1 MYFVLGQPKVDFY
14 VFEVIC
20 IKLVVMKTHIFSRI
34 VTCLFIVFCSFYSL
48 SKNIYVNDASTVGD
62 VWCIAISGSL
72 GTVASPYSTL
82 KTALTNA
89 VSGDVIYVDA
99 GNYTEKYLSAKS
111 GVTVIGAGAYKTT
124 FIGSGSSGIWFM
136 KIDGVSNFSISN
148 ITARKYLNNDG
159 SAGQIFTITN
169 SSSNIKINNVL
180 LAKNDGSNGDAGIY
194 IGTGSSNIILDSIS
208 GSCQNTSSSG
218 TAIVVDGKNI
228 SVFIK
233 NSLFSGN
240 NNSNQGSNG
249 SAIRVK
255 ADVGSTPN
263 VVLNIENSVFS
274 ENTAKKGGAIY
285 IEGGSVT
292 INKCKFL
299 GNKTTE
305 TGGTE
310 GGGAI
315 WISKTNTLCTIS
327 NSEFIN
333 NVAAADGG
341 AIQVYTLVNPAEV
354 KIENCLFENNS
365 AVNGNDIHT
374 RLKSGKKFN
383 VTVNNCMFK
392 SVGTNIVSGP
402 ATAIPCDDG
411 ILTITNSGS
420 PGKNGLVS
428 TVDASC
434 KSVINLDNLTS
445 GYVAPADAFPGYQGC
460 PNAAICNSAKPGTT
474 PTIICPT
481 DLNTTVTLTA
491 TGPSNSKFTWYDVPT
506 GGASIGTSTSA
517 SSNFVAS
524 IPSLASG
531 TKIFY
536 VVSDLDN
543 CQIRVPITL
552 TCSTCT
558 TPTPTWTS
566 SATSACPNAKVKYAT
581 TALKSPY
588 VWTIPG
594 ISGTDYT
601 IVSGGTATS
610 DTLIIK
616 WLTKGDKI
624 VKVGYTENSCVS
636 PTPAS
641 ITTKV
646 SDLST
651 GVFIAQP
658 STNSCQN
665 APIIY
670 AADKNYTNFNWQITG
685 VLGTDY
691 EIVAGGKT
699 TDDTLII
706 KWKTLG
712 AHTVKLDYTASGGC
726 TTTTPATYTTTV
738 VARPKLPVSP
748 FQDTVQ
754 PICTVPTGSVLLNL
768 PSIGNWTISSIP
780 KVGNAKVVNNQLTY
794 RFGDLIKK
802 TQYKFFV
809 VDANGCYSDTTSE
822 VTMNDIPGQPEIF
835 GADTIC
841 MANNLTLKAWTDNTK
856 TTASTPNAT
865 NPWVSSDNTIATVS
879 NLGVVK
885 SLNISGKVRITYTDN
900 ANCTQFD
907 SIVVASKAVSGTTSF
922 TVDTICESISK
933 SIVLSGFT
941 PSYTIQ
947 WQDSIAGSGV
957 WIDIPNETSATFNTP
972 TSLSPGNYFYR
983 AVVKNTFCSD
993 NAISKLVKVV
1003 VTSKSAPTFAT
1014 TDIIQ
1019 PTCLVA
1025 TGGVKSNM
1033 QYKGVWTIKATADPL
1048 STGVTKDTTG
1058 TVNVIPYALSLKGL
1072 NPGKYIFQ
1080 VTNSKGCTSNPS
1092 SEIDIKTQPIIP
1104 AKPELDL
1111 DTIYCASNS
1120 YTLDKIVF
1128 KPKPNLS
1135 ASESIK
1141 YYDKNGVVITNPKL
1155 VTVIP
1160 NESYTFVF
1168 NNAYCDSKDKL
1179 TTIIPF
1185 DNGPTLPLSGGDI
1198 LLTNIC
1204 AFEKPNFNTLFAK
1217 IPGIDTTQFKF
1228 YITPDKSI
1236 IPISILPNT
1245 TIIGSNGG
1253 ALQTMFYTL
1262 ADKKNGC
1269 KNNVFAKLTFT
1280 LDEGPTG
1287 LTLKPKQIFCEASL
1301 PTVANLDITELTPSN
1316 ATTSLV
1322 WYATFGATNSLSAS
1336 TNLVSM
1342 TYFAALKENGG
1353 CESIDRKSVLVDIQ
1367 IFGQTTLDLSNIS
1380 FCKGSNKTFA
1390 DLSITPY
1397 SYPNFVWLDAY
1408 KVVQQLTTKLISGK
1422 YFAAETK
1429 NGCVSDKSQEIDVK
1443 FESPI
1448 ISIAPTKLPTC
1459 GVGNGAL
1466 KVVGGVTGYTYK
1478 WSKNATPMTDIGDQ
1492 IFNLPFD
1499 YTIKYSVIVEDT
1511 KGCKAYDTT
1520 QFSDCEPPG
1529 IPHVLTL
1536 NKDGKNDVFKLH
1548 YDTKYPK
1555 CKLSI
1560 FNRWGS
1566 MVYESKD
1573 IPYKDDWDGKPNAAG
1588 TLGSGEL
1595 PTGTY
1600 FYLIDKGDGSA
1611 LESGYIELVK

>member
-1 MYFVLGQPKVDFY
+1 MFQKLPHISPSFWIKLCFVLIFGLYNSVYAQNYVDISLKEIDNSTGELVCPPKNGFVQDLVIAPNSGLSGKGIGWGANLYLKSEAGGPNTIFDLIWLIKSNMTY
-14 VFEVIC
+14 VGTIYTFDNLDIWMYEYSGVSFPSFARPDVQAWSSGTPPSGVSNLVKVVSKG
-20 IKLVVMKTHIFSRI
+20 KLVVK
-34 VTCLFIVFCSFYSL
+34 
-48 SKNIYVNDASTVGD
+48 
-62 VWCIAISGSL
+62 
-72 GTVASPYSTL
+72 
-82 KTALTNA
+82 
-89 VSGDVIYVDA
+89 DA
-99 GNYTEKYLSAKS
+99 GSECITSNDKPFDVPYNY
-111 GVTVIGAGAYKTT
+111 
-124 FIGSGSSGIWFM
+124 
-136 KIDGVSNFSISN
+136 
-148 ITARKYLNNDG
+148 
-159 SAGQIFTITN
+159 
-169 SSSNIKINNVL
+169 
-180 LAKNDGSNGDAGIY
+180 
-194 IGTGSSNIILDSIS
+194 
-208 GSCQNTSSSG
+208 
-218 TAIVVDGKNI
+218 
-228 SVFIK
+228 
-233 NSLFSGN
+233 SGN
-240 NNSNQGSNG
+240 NSLVIYLEKSTP
-249 SAIRVK
+249 AIVST
-255 ADVGSTPN
+255 GSTGANPVYEHN
-263 VVLNIENSVFS
+263 TRESSTRRLCNWEGTVLNPLNPTAINNAKNKFARVVFNSS
-274 ENTAKKGGAIY
+274 HTNTP
-285 IEGGSVT
+285 
-292 INKCKFL
+292 INESCSTTKFL
-299 GNKTTE
+299 NNCIPVICVATGVTPSATSVCKSGSDITFTKTP
-305 TGGTE
+305 
-310 GGGAI
+310 
-315 WISKTNTLCTIS
+315 S
-327 NSEFIN
+327 
-333 NVAAADGG
+333 NVA
-341 AIQVYTLVNPAEV
+341 
-354 KIENCLFENNS
+354 
-365 AVNGNDIHT
+365 
-374 RLKSGKKFN
+374 
-383 VTVNNCMFK
+383 
-392 SVGTNIVSGP
+392 GT
-402 ATAIPCDDG
+402 
-411 ILTITNSGS
+411 
-420 PGKNGLVS
+420 
-428 TVDASC
+428 
-434 KSVINLDNLTS
+434 
-445 GYVAPADAFPGYQGC
+445 F
-460 PNAAICNSAKPGTT
+460 
-474 PTIICPT
+474 
-481 DLNTTVTLTA
+481 
-491 TGPSNSKFTWYDVPT
+491 
-506 GGASIGTSTSA
+506 TSTS
-517 SSNFVAS
+517 
-524 IPSLASG
+524 G
-531 TKIFY
+531 
-536 VVSDLDN
+536 
-543 CQIRVPITL
+543 
-552 TCSTCT
+552 
-558 TPTPTWTS
+558 
-566 SATSACPNAKVKYAT
+566 
-581 TALKSPY
+581 
-588 VWTIPG
+588 
-594 ISGTDYT
+594 
-601 IVSGGTATS
+601 
-610 DTLIIK
+610 LII
-616 WLTKGDKI
+616 D
-624 VKVGYTENSCVS
+624 
-636 PTPAS
+636 A
-641 ITTKV
+641 
-646 SDLST
+646 
-651 GVFIAQP
+651 
-658 STNSCQN
+658 TN
-665 APIIY
+665 
-670 AADKNYTNFNWQITG
+670 
-685 VLGTDY
+685 GT
-691 EIVAGGKT
+691 INVT
-699 TDDTLII
+699 Q
-706 KWKTLG
+706 
-712 AHTVKLDYTASGGC
+712 SS
-726 TTTTPATYTTTV
+726 PATYTVTFTEAATASCKITKSITINPKPI
-738 VARPKLPVSP
+738 VANITEPVCSGITFNVTP
-748 FQDTVQ
+748 VANTLNTNVI
-754 PICTVPTGSVLLNL
+754 PLGTKYTWSVPTPLTSGATIQNTPQTSISQTLTNITNAPISIVYKVKAISGTSPNECTTDFDLTVTVKPAPKIDNIVKSICSGQKFDTI
-768 PSIGNWTISSIP
+768 PSASATNIIPNSTNYTWTVTNNANITANATSIPDETLGKSSISSTLELINASNTSKSVVYNVTATSGETPNQCQSTFNVTITVKP
-780 KVGNAKVVNNQLTY
+780 KPAAPTFTITAQPKCNALGFAEVSVSSFSPPST
-794 RFGDLIKK
+794 D
-802 TQYKFFV
+802 YKFTPSSKISMDAAGKISAESGNYSIV
-809 VDANGCYSDTTSE
+809 VTKDGCSSDPSSTL
-822 VTMNDIPGQPEIF
+822 TMNDVPGKPVLS

-841 MANNLTLKAWTDNTK
+841 MGTNLTLQAWTDNTK
-856 TTASTPNAT
+856 TTVSTPNAT
-865 NPWVSSDNTIATVS
+865 NPWVSSDATIATVS
-879 NLGVVK
+879 NLGFVT
-885 SLNISGKVRITYTDN
+885 SLNKSGKVRITYTDN

-957 WIDIPNETSATFNTP
+957 WNDIPNETSATFNTP

-983 AVVKNTFCSD
+983 ALVKNTFCSD

-1003 VTSKSAPTFAT
+1003 VTSKSAPTFT
-1014 TDIIQ
+1014 NTDIIQ

-1033 QYKGVWTIKATADPL
+1033 QYKGVWTIKATAVPL
-1048 STGVTKDTTG
+1048 STGVSKDTTG
-1058 TVNVIPYALSLKGL
+1058 TVNVIPYALSLNGL

-1092 SEIDIKTQPIIP
+1092 SEIDIKTQPTIP
-1104 AKPELDL
+1104 AKPVLDA

-1185 DNGPTLPLSGGDI
+1185 DNGPALPLSGGDI

-1245 TIIGSNGG
+1245 TIIGYNGG
-1253 ALQTMFYTL
+1253 SLQTMFYTL

-1287 LTLKPKQIFCEASL
+1287 LTLKPKQIFCEASG
-1301 PTVANLDITELTPSN
+1301 PTVANLDITKLTPSN
-1316 ATTSLV
+1316 ATSSLV

-1408 KVVQQLTTKLISGK
+1408 KVVQQPTTKLIPGK

-1429 NGCVSDKSQEIDVK
+1429 NGCVSDKSQEIEVK

-1466 KVVGGVTGYTYK
+1466 KVVGGLTGYTYK